1 MPIPPEPL
9 YIKCIQ
15 DYTTTSYMQCPCPFY
30 AGRKYKVK
38 AWWRSK
44 NRNGENVISFRV
56 TSSNRAVTSILSD
69 NPNFIFPDVT
79 PRNYLHEY

>member
-15 DYTTTSYMQCPCPFY
+15 DYTTTSFRRCPFY
-30 AGRKYKVK
+30 TGRKYKVK
-38 AWWRSK
+38 SWWRGK
-44 NRNGENVISFRV
+44 NRNGEDVISFRV
-56 TSSNRAVTSILSD
+56 TSSNRTVTSIQSD
-69 NPNFIFPDVT
+69 NPNFIFPDTT